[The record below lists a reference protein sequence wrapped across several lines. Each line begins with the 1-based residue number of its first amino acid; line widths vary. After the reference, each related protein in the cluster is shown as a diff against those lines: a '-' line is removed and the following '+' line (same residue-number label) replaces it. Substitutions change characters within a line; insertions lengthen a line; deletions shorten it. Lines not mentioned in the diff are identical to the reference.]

1 MHMCL
6 LSRFSH
12 VQLFETPWIVA
23 RQAPLSMGFSKQEYW
38 SGLTFPPPGSLP
50 NPGIEPVV
58 LKSPSLEGR
67 FFMTSLGSLMKCLL
81 PKKLNLKNRKG
92 SCLEIGYILLC

>member
-1 MHMCL
+1 MWLNMECMHMCL

-38 SGLTFPPPGSLP
+38 SGLSCPPPGALLNPRIESASPVSSALQMDFLTTEPPGNPQETRYTSNKQP
-50 NPGIEPVV
+50 NLTTE
-58 LKSPSLEGR
+58 
-67 FFMTSLGSLMKCLL
+67 
-81 PKKLNLKNRKG
+81 
-92 SCLEIGYILLC
+92 